1 MNMNMK
7 TKKDYELL
15 SIVLGL
21 KISTDLKL
29 NSLADILQS
38 PRAIY
43 GIGQKKQEKIYA
55 LKEILERLL
64 KADKNERIIIN
75 KPNEI
80 GRAHV

>member
-29 NSLADILQS
+29 NI
-38 PRAIY
+38 IT
-43 GIGQKKQEKIYA
+43 KKMCSNRTHF
-55 LKEILERLL
+55 LVT
-64 KADKNERIIIN
+64 DKKFSFFCLFSSNT
-75 KPNEI
+75 KPF
-80 GRAHV
+80 